1 MQYIKHKTQIT
12 QERQEYDLTTNSVVY
27 ATNDFIIVR
36 WQQYLYLILTAVHL
50 TDEWF

>member
-36 WQQYLYLILTAVHL
+36 
-50 TDEWF
+50 